1 MTRCKE
7 DFVTIV
13 PGKVKIYACGPTVY
27 NYFHLGNARPFITF
41 DTLRRYLEYRGY
53 QVEFCQNFTDIDDK
67 MIARANQEGI
77 NVREL
82 ADRYIA
88 EYYVDADKLHILR
101 PTYQPRATDTMD
113 AIIDMIS
120 TLVDKGYAYELED
133 GVYYDVAKFE
143 NYGCLSHFDLDE
155 LREGASERVMQ
166 SDVKQNSVDFA
177 LWKKKKPGE
186 PSWDS
191 PWGEGRPGWHI
202 ECSAM
207 IKKFLGDTIDIH
219 GGGQDLIFPHH
230 ENEIAQ
236 SEAANG
242 VPFVKYWMHNG
253 FINVDNEKM
262 SKSSGNFFTVRD
274 IVKEYSYDVI
284 RFFVLSGH
292 YRMPI
297 NFSAELL
304 LSAKN
309 ALERISNSVMN
320 VRFVGN
326 NKDRKVDAADVQAE
340 TELTRA
346 ICDANSNFVA
356 SMDDDLNTADAI
368 TAIFELVRA
377 ANTACTQD
385 GVRSGLLLEA
395 ADEIVKL
402 SNVLGIAAEA
412 DMQKAYD
419 IPAEVME
426 LVEKRTE
433 AKKAKNFSLSDEIR
447 DQVTALGFQI
457 KDTPQGPQVT
467 KL

>member
-1 MTRCKE
+1 
-7 DFVTIV
+7 
-13 PGKVKIYACGPTVY
+13 
-27 NYFHLGNARPFITF
+27 
-41 DTLRRYLEYRGY
+41 
-53 QVEFCQNFTDIDDK
+53 
-67 MIARANQEGI
+67 
-77 NVREL
+77 
-82 ADRYIA
+82 
-88 EYYVDADKLHILR
+88 
-101 PTYQPRATDTMD
+101 
-113 AIIDMIS
+113 
-120 TLVDKGYAYELED
+120 
-133 GVYYDVAKFE
+133 
-143 NYGCLSHFDLDE
+143 
-155 LREGASERVMQ
+155 
-166 SDVKQNSVDFA
+166 
-177 LWKKKKPGE
+177 
-186 PSWDS
+186 
-191 PWGEGRPGWHI
+191 
-202 ECSAM
+202 
-207 IKKFLGDTIDIH
+207 
-219 GGGQDLIFPHH
+219 
-230 ENEIAQ
+230 
-236 SEAANG
+236 
-242 VPFVKYWMHNG
+242 
-253 FINVDNEKM
+253 
-262 SKSSGNFFTVRD
+262 
-274 IVKEYSYDVI
+274 VI

-304 LSAKN
+304 LSAEN

-326 NKDRKVDAADVQAE
+326 NNDRKVETADIEAE

-412 DMQKAYD
+412 DMQKASD
-419 IPAEVME
+419 IPAEIME
-426 LVEKRTE
+426 LVEKRM
-433 AKKAKNFSLSDEIR
+433 KAKETKNYTLSDEIR